1 MTDKELFQQAEKL
14 SANSTNLWNVIN
26 YLDAINRAQI
36 VGDNFSVSYFLDSDH
51 LDTISENLQ
60 NIARALL
67 KVSNVI
73 CPDEFD
79 SSEVD

>member
-1 MTDKELFQQAEKL
+1 MTDKELFQQSEKL
-14 SANSTNLWNVIN
+14 EANSTNLWNVIN

-36 VGDNFSVSYFLDSDH
+36 VGDNFSVTYFLNSDH
-51 LDTISENLQ
+51 LDTLSENLQ
-60 NIARALL
+60 NIARALT

-79 SSEVD
+79 SSEVE